1 MRDYFFLFVVALIGS
16 LVVSTV
22 TTPLVRTI
30 AIRWGAIDEPDA
42 RKIHLSPI
50 PRMGG
55 LAIWIG
61 LWMAALLTARTV
73 PTDRFLSPSSSV
85 PELASIFAG
94 ATIILIVGMTDD
106 RRGQMT
112 PLTKLA
118 GQFVAC
124 SVLIAAGM
132 QMTVF
137 GSAWLDVPLTYLWVI
152 GLTNAL
158 NLLDNMDGLSAGAT
172 SIAGA
177 FFFVL
182 AVLNGQ
188 ILVALLAAALV
199 GSCLGFLIYNYNPA
213 SIFMGD
219 SGSLSLGFI
228 LSVLGM
234 KLQIHN
240 SQNMSFVIAALVL
253 SVPIFDTSFVVWRRI
268 SEKRRITQGGKDHT
282 SHRLLHLGLNQK
294 QAVWALYGASFLSGL
309 AALVA
314 AEGSRLIFLTIVVP
328 AGLAIVGAGWFL
340 ARIKTTSVSQQPL

>member
-1 MRDYFFLFVVALIGS
+1 MRDYFFLYMIALVGS
-16 LVVSTV
+16 LIVSTV
-22 TTPLVRTI
+22 TTPLVRAL
-30 AIRWGAIDEPDA
+30 AIRWGAMDEPDA
-42 RKIHLSPI
+42 RKIHVAPI
-50 PRMGG
+50 PRLGG
-55 LAIWIG
+55 LAIWTA
-61 LWMAALLTARTV
+61 LWMAALLGTRSV

-85 PELASIFAG
+85 PELSAIFAG
-94 ATIILIVGMTDD
+94 ATIILIVGVTDD
-106 RRGQMT
+106 RRGQMA

-124 SVLIAAGM
+124 TVLIAAGIH
-132 QMTVF
+132 VSFF
-137 GSAWLDVPLTYLWVI
+137 GIWWLEVPLTYLWVV

-177 FFFVL
+177 FFFLL

-199 GSCLGFLIYNYNPA
+199 GSCLGFLVYNYNPA

-234 KLQIHN
+234 KLQVHN
-240 SQNMSFVIAALVL
+240 FQNVSFIVAALVL
-253 SVPIFDTSFVVWRRI
+253 SVPIFDTAFVAWSRVR
-268 SEKRRITQGGKDHT
+268 EGRRITQGGKDHT
-282 SHRLLHLGLNQK
+282 SHRLVHLGLNQK
-294 QAVWALYGASFLSGL
+294 QAVWALYGASFFSGA

-314 AEGSRLIFLTIVVP
+314 SQGSRWALITVTVPVGMIVLVAARFLTRVQTSSV
-328 AGLAIVGAGWFL
+328 AGDN
-340 ARIKTTSVSQQPL
+340 P